1 MFFFVWGTAEL
12 YAKCPKLYK
21 SIHHFPYCSSNL
33 LIFKGYSGFVSVFFL
48 SSHPEHTC
56 IYIELD
62 MICVA
67 FFKSVYF
74 RDNTGVYSITF

>member
-1 MFFFVWGTAEL
+1 MVGYDNERICSCENSIVFFFVWGTAEL

-56 IYIELD
+56 I
-62 MICVA
+62 
-67 FFKSVYF
+67 
-74 RDNTGVYSITF
+74 

>member
-56 IYIELD
+56 IYIVGYD
-62 MICVA
+62 MCG
-67 FFKSVYF
+67 FF
-74 RDNTGVYSITF
+74 